1 MLAAITVVLVVAF
14 SVLITRVA
22 TVALTLTGLSREVAR
37 FQARSALSGA
47 GFTTSESESMV
58 NHPVRRRIVMM
69 LMLTGSAGIVTVV
82 ATTAVGFAN
91 VQGGLEL
98 TKTTGT
104 LVVGL
109 GLLWWASTSSAVDRA
124 LQPVIHRLLRR
135 YTDIDVRDYA
145 GLLRVAGDYTIWEL
159 AVDSHDWLADRELG
173 ELRLNDEGVMVLG
186 IQRGDGSGYDGTP
199 AGSTSIRAGDT
210 LILYGHADRIAEL
223 DERRAGFVGDQAHQ
237 QAVSQQKLADQ
248 QGEQDEPHEQPDE
261 QPDSRAE
268 RAE

>member
-1 MLAAITVVLVVAF
+1 MLAAITVVLVVAV

-22 TVALTLTGLSREVAR
+22 TVALTLTGMSREAAR

-47 GFTTSESESMV
+47 GFTTSESESVV
-58 NHPVRRRIVMM
+58 NHPVRRRIIMG

-82 ATTAVGFAN
+82 ATAAIGFTG
-91 VQGGLEL
+91 VSGSREL
-98 TKTTGT
+98 TATTVT

-109 GLLWWASTSSAVDRA
+109 GLLWWASNSRAVDRA
-124 LQPVIHRLLRR
+124 LQPVIRRLLRR

-159 AVDSHDWLADRELG
+159 AVEPEDWLAGRDLG

-186 IQRGDGSGYDGTP
+186 IQRADGSGYDGTP
-199 AGSTSIRAGDT
+199 QGSTTIHANDT

-223 DERRAGFVGDQAHQ
+223 DERRAGTPGEQAHH
-237 QAVSQQKLADQ
+237 QAVTEQQHAEAEPAD
-248 QGEQDEPHEQPDE
+248 
-261 QPDSRAE
+261 E
-268 RAE
+268 RPTDA

>member
-1 MLAAITVVLVVAF
+1 MLAAVTVVLVVAF

-22 TVALTLTGLSREVAR
+22 TVALTLTGLSRETAR

-47 GFTTSESESMV
+47 GFTTSESEAVV
-58 NHPVRRRIVMM
+58 NHPVRRRIIMG

-82 ATTAVGFAN
+82 ATAAIGFAGIKSN
-91 VQGGLEL
+91 VEL
-98 TKTTGT
+98 TTTTLT

-109 GLLWWASTSSAVDRA
+109 GLLWWASNSKAVDRA
-124 LQPVIHRLLRR
+124 LQPLIHRLLRR

-159 AVDSHDWLADRELG
+159 AVAPEDWLAGRELG

-186 IQRGDGSGYDGTP
+186 IQRADGSGYDGTP
-199 AGSTSIRAGDT
+199 QGNTTIHAGDT

-223 DERRAGFVGDQAHQ
+223 DERRAGTPGEQAHH
-237 QAVSQQKLADQ
+237 QAVTEQR
-248 QGEQDEPHEQPDE
+248 QGTAVDEAQ
-261 QPDSRAE
+261 
-268 RAE
+268 

>member
-1 MLAAITVVLVVAF
+1 MLAALTVVLVVAF
-14 SVLITRVA
+14 SILITRVA

-47 GFTTSESESMV
+47 GFTTAESESMV

-69 LMLTGSAGIVTVV
+69 LMLMGSAGIVTVV
-82 ATTAVGFAN
+82 ATTAVGFA
-91 VQGGLEL
+91 GIDGTFEL
-98 TKTTGT
+98 TTTAGT

-109 GLLWWASTSSAVDRA
+109 GLLWWAASSQAVDRA
-124 LQPVIHRLLRR
+124 LQPVIRRLLRR

-159 AVDSHDWLADRELG
+159 AVDTHDWLADRELG

-199 AGSTSIRAGDT
+199 AGGTSIRAGDT
-210 LILYGHADRIAEL
+210 LILYGHADRIVEL
-223 DERRAGFVGDQAHQ
+223 DERRAGFVGEQAHQ
-237 QAVSQQKLADQ
+237 QAVTAQQQAEDQ
-248 QGEQDEPHEQPDE
+248 AEP
-261 QPDSRAE
+261 AE
-268 RAE
+268 

>member
-22 TVALTLTGLSREVAR
+22 TVALTLTGLSRETAR

-47 GFTTSESESMV
+47 GFTTSESEAVV
-58 NHPVRRRIVMM
+58 NHPVRRRIIMG

-82 ATTAVGFAN
+82 ATAAIGFAGIESN
-91 VQGGLEL
+91 VEL
-98 TKTTGT
+98 TTTALT

-109 GLLWWASTSSAVDRA
+109 GLLWWASNSTAVDRA
-124 LQPVIHRLLRR
+124 LQPLIHRLLRR

-159 AVDSHDWLADRELG
+159 AVEPEDWLAGRDLG

-186 IQRGDGSGYDGTP
+186 IQRVDGSGYDGTP
-199 AGSTSIRAGDT
+199 QGSTTIHAGDT

-223 DERRAGFVGDQAHQ
+223 DERRAGVGGEHAHHQAVTKQ
-237 QAVSQQKLADQ
+237 QA
-248 QGEQDEPHEQPDE
+248 EHEQPE
-261 QPDSRAE
+261 PGEPEPAE
-268 RAE
+268 SEPAE